1 MRAICIDDETLA
13 LESFARMLRK
23 HDVYICGI
31 FQDPRQALVAAET
44 MTFDVAFVDIEMPGY
59 NGLETA
65 ERLLALQPE
74 LAIVFVTAY
83 DQYAIDAF
91 ELQAI
96 DYVLK
101 PVQPKRLE
109 KTLQRL
115 SRVEPKVQRPKPT
128 GARPLLR
135 FFHHMEFIGADGQR
149 HDMPWRTAKAK
160 EMFAYLVHVG
170 ETTVTKEALIDLLWP
185 DLDDEKGQTNLHTT
199 VYQIRRMLKSLEV
212 PVILSYAEGGYRMET
227 VGVESEVSR
236 WERAL
241 QEGLTKPKPDLAL
254 AALRELLASYKGDYL
269 EQEGYLWAENE
280 RQRLRMKW
288 LNAALRAVEIA
299 ERAGQL
305 TDVVA
310 LLTQVRERFPYT
322 DDSYYRLM
330 QVYDAMGLTAE
341 VKQEYERLRRM
352 QEEEIGMPPR
362 PEIASWYAEW
372 QKRR

>member
-23 HDVYICGI
+23 HDVFICGI
-31 FQDPRQALVAAET
+31 FQDPRQALVAAES

-91 ELQAI
+91 EMNAI
-96 DYVLK
+96 DYVMK

-115 SRVEPKVQRPKPT
+115 SRGESKAQSPKPAS
-128 GARPLLR
+128 ARPMLR
-135 FFHHMEFIGADGQR
+135 FFHHMEFVGADGHR

-160 EMFAYLVHVG
+160 EMFAYLVHLG
-170 ETTVTKEALIDLLWP
+170 ETTVTKETLIDLLWP
-185 DLDDEKGQTNLHTT
+185 DLDDEKGLTNLHTT

-212 PVILSYAEGGYRMET
+212 PVLLSYAEGGYRIET

-241 QEGLTKPKPDLAL
+241 QEGLAKPEPDL

-269 EQEGYLWAENE
+269 EQEGYLWAESE
-280 RQRLRMKW
+280 RQRLRVKW
-288 LNAALRAVEIA
+288 LDAAMRAVEIA
-299 ERAGQL
+299 ERAGRL

-322 DDSYYRLM
+322 DDGYYRLM
-330 QVYDAMGLTAE
+330 QAYDAMGLTAE
-341 VKQEYERLRRM
+341 VKQEYDRLRRM
-352 QEEEIGMPPR
+352 QEEELGMPLR
-362 PEIASWYAEW
+362 SEIATWFAEW
-372 QKRR
+372 LKRR

>member
-1 MRAICIDDETLA
+1 MRAICIDDESLA

-23 HDVYICGI
+23 HDVFICGI
-31 FQDPRQALVAAET
+31 FQDPRQAIVAAESVQ
-44 MTFDVAFVDIEMPGY
+44 FDVAFVDIEMPGY

-74 LAIVFVTAY
+74 LQIVFVTAY

-115 SRVEPKVQRPKPT
+115 TRSESQVKKPKPAN
-128 GARPLLR
+128 ARPMLR
-135 FFHHMEFIGADGQR
+135 FFHQLEFVGADGHR
-149 HDMPWRTAKAK
+149 LDMPWRTTKAK

-170 ETTVTKEALIDLLWP
+170 ETSVSKETLIDLLWP

-227 VGVESEVSR
+227 VGVESEVQQ
-236 WERAL
+236 WERKL
-241 QEGLTKPKPDLAL
+241 QEGLAGTKPDLKEL
-254 AALRELLASYKGDYL
+254 GELLAAYKGDYL

-280 RQRLRMKW
+280 RQRLRMRW
-288 LNAALRAVEIA
+288 LDAATRAVEIA

-305 TDVVA
+305 TDAAA
-310 LLTQVRERFPYT
+310 LLTQIRERFPYS

-341 VKQEYERLRRM
+341 VKQAYERLLQM
-352 QEEEIGMPPR
+352 QEEELGVPPR

-372 QKRR
+372 QKRRIT

>member
-1 MRAICIDDETLA
+1 MRAICIDDELLA

-23 HDVYICGI
+23 HDVFICGI
-31 FQDPRQALVAAET
+31 FQDPRQALVAAES

-59 NGLETA
+59 SGLETA

-74 LAIVFVTAY
+74 LQVVFVTAY

-91 ELQAI
+91 ELEAI

-115 SRVEPKVQRPKPT
+115 SRGESEVRKPKPAS
-128 GARPLLR
+128 ARPMLR
-135 FFHHMEFIGADGQR
+135 FFHHLEFVGVDGQR

-170 ETTVTKEALIDLLWP
+170 ETTVTKETLIDLLWP

-241 QEGLTKPKPDLAL
+241 QEGMTRPEPSLAE
-254 AALRELLASYKGDYL
+254 LRELLAAYKGDYL

-288 LNAALRAVEIA
+288 LDAAMRAVEVA
-299 ERAGQL
+299 ERTAQP
-305 TDVVA
+305 TEAVA
-310 LLTQVRERFPYT
+310 LLSQVRERFPYA

-330 QVYDAMGLTAE
+330 QTYDAMGLTAE
-341 VKQEYERLRRM
+341 VKHEYERLRRM
-352 QEEEIGMPPR
+352 QEEELGMPLR
-362 PEIASWYAEW
+362 PEIEAWYAEW
-372 QKRR
+372 QKKR